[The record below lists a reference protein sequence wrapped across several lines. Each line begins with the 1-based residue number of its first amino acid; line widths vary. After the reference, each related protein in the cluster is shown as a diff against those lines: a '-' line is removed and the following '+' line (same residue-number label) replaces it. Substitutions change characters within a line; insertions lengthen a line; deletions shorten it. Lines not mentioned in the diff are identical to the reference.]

1 MAIFV
6 QTDNPTRLVQDI
18 KSYIDDKKIVTWMY
32 DDDGDFTH
40 DTDQWRYNAWI
51 RPVIKKNDNQVIF
64 SILCRNDRNLSVRDY
79 AIYHGRFV
87 EILLTY
93 FDKLCIEIKVSPL
106 ATHYDSVVAHKR

>member
-40 DTDQWRYNAWI
+40 DTD
-51 RPVIKKNDNQVIF
+51 
-64 SILCRNDRNLSVRDY
+64 
-79 AIYHGRFV
+79 
-87 EILLTY
+87 
-93 FDKLCIEIKVSPL
+93 
-106 ATHYDSVVAHKR
+106 